1 MEDLKSRCHKD
12 QEVQDSGRAQ
22 DPRLQNQ
29 KPLLTV
35 PSVQEISSNGSALS
49 EDAGKHLEKVKV
61 LHVESPASIYI
72 RAAGLEEKYLQMR
85 AVLQK
90 FSSSTSSENLH
101 PEEIR
106 VNSSVICY
114 RATSARWERGLVMS
128 EDSHSGTLTVRLTDI
143 GKIVSTA
150 RSDVRLSG
158 PEVESFGTL
167 TQCISLS
174 DIEPAGAV
182 GDSWSLESVH
192 VLRDLIDQKI
202 VLVRKME
209 GGERAVELFYERI
222 SISGP
227 TEPQRRSLVS
237 VARSLIRKGL
247 AYQKGTIV
255 TCFNLGVRE
264 SHLQSVLAEAKPELK
279 MITRQTHTRKAEE
292 ETKGKEEEDEEDSSS
307 DPDSESY
314 SYLSSSLS
322 PPSPSHI
329 RRLPAEPVVP
339 SSRVFRARLTHIDSK
354 GTIWV
359 VPKET
364 SALEKEVRR
373 LIKVST
379 ISCPRYSCRVGDLVV
394 MRKNLCRG
402 RIIHQDCGE
411 VVTLLDIDS
420 GKKHSASWSLLS
432 LPTSALVERPPLAL
446 PLKLYGVKKTLAE
459 LTELK
464 DLHYDEV
471 TVISLALH
479 PQRFPLPANIRLANK
494 NQSNSVGGNLALD
507 LIEKGFFQLIKNQED
522 WTREFF
528 DHGLDSELDPKK
540 KFVKQS
546 EGQPEYWSIA
556 LKRTKEIELLNMKSL
571 PHPLPL
577 SEGQWLSVQVEDLVE
592 DLKDGTESEP
602 SVETR
607 HGIQVWCSLWPIT
620 DSDVEE
626 EVAASALVINN
637 GLKTLQREFLEFEE
651 ELMFKIIS
659 AERPTDVSTGQ
670 EVLAYYQEG
679 EDIAWSRA
687 VINHIKEDGSLVV
700 TYTDYGYRGNVAR
713 DNVRAIT
720 LEQRMEPC
728 NVRKLHFK
736 MPRGN
741 QELREI
747 RNAFWNSTV
756 VLARVDEIKI
766 SEEEEEVQVSF
777 WEKRKGADGHLTRIC

>member
-1 MEDLKSRCHKD
+1 MRDVMDELSCSSAVIVVAGEKERGLCSSHQASCDLYCLTCQEAVCYKCSFHLHRHHAL
-12 QEVQDSGRAQ
+12 QEVQ
-22 DPRLQNQ
+22 PPVL
-29 KPLLTV
+29 
-35 PSVQEISSNGSALS
+35 SSDVSALS
-49 EDAGKHLEKVKV
+49 EYAGRQMGKVKV
-61 LHVESPASIYI
+61 LYVESPASIFV
-72 RAAGLEEKYLQMR
+72 REVGLEEKYLEMR
-85 AVLQK
+85 EVLK
-90 FSSSTSSENLH
+90 KESVSCGYSNSG
-101 PEEIR
+101 EIR
-106 VNSSVICY
+106 VNSLVVCY
-114 RATSARWERGLVMS
+114 RAASARWERGLVMAQ
-128 EDSHSGTLTVRLTDI
+128 DSQILAVRLADI
-143 GKIVSTA
+143 GKIEFIA
-150 RSDVRLSG
+150 RSEVRLMG
-158 PEVESFGTL
+158 PELESFETL
-167 TQCISLS
+167 TQSVALS
-174 DIEPAGAV
+174 V
-182 GDSWSLESVH
+182 GDSWSSESTC
-192 VLRDLIDQKI
+192 VLRELLDQKI
-202 VLVRKME
+202 VQMRRL
-209 GGERAVELFYERI
+209 GGRAVELFIEMI
-222 SISGP
+222 TLTGP
-227 TEPQRRSLVS
+227 PRKSLVS
-237 VARSLIRKGL
+237 VAEYLMEKGL
-247 AYQKGTIV
+247 ANKKETSE
-255 TCFNLGVRE
+255 TCFNIKEKYLEPV
-264 SHLQSVLAEAKPELK
+264 V
-279 MITRQTHTRKAEE
+279 AEE
-292 ETKGKEEEDEEDSSS
+292 ESVSDSDS
-307 DPDSESY
+307 DSDSEHNC
-314 SYLSSSLS
+314 SLS
-322 PPSPSHI
+322 PPSPSQTW
-329 RRLPAEPVVP
+329 RLPGEPVVP
-339 SSRVFRARLTHIDSK
+339 HTRVFRAKLTHIDSK
-354 GTIWV
+354 GTVWV
-359 VPKET
+359 VPKDT
-364 SALEKEVRR
+364 CKLEGEIRR
-373 LIKVST
+373 LIKAST
-379 ISCPRYSCRVGDLVV
+379 ISCPRQESKVGDLVV
-394 MRKNLCRG
+394 MRKNLSRG
-402 RIIHQDCGE
+402 RIIHIDGGGE
-411 VVTLLDIDS
+411 KVTLLDVDS
-420 GKKHSASWSLLS
+420 GKKHRAAWSLLS

-459 LTELK
+459 LTDVK

-577 SEGQWLSVQVEDLVE
+577 SEGQWLSVQVEELVE

-626 EVAASALVINN
+626 EVAASALIINN

-670 EVLAYYQEG
+670 EVLAYYQEE

-700 TYTDYGYRGNVAR
+700 TYTDYGYRGDVAR

-736 MPRGN
+736 MPGGN
-741 QELREI
+741 QKLREI
-747 RNAFWNSTV
+747 RNALWSSTV